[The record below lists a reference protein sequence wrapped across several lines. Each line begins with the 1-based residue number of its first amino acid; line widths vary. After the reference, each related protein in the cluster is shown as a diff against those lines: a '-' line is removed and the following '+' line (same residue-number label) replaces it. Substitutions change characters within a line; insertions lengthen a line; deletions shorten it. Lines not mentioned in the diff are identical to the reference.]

1 MLCVAISDAL
11 SYLSQEHIKN
21 LQTIIDLDM
30 KNYRLFVKELD
41 DISAVFP
48 DLGAPTLVQQ
58 LAELAPI
65 FSKSDSCLKDAW
77 TFLHNLVQGEL
88 WAIESKLNSI
98 LATSILFCQKKFNKL
113 IFFLQC
119 LTSVLRCQMGCSET
133 ALF

>member
-1 MLCVAISDAL
+1 MICVVISDAL
-11 SYLSQEHIKN
+11 TYLSQEHIKN
-21 LQTIIDLDM
+21 LQTLIDLDT
-30 KNYRLFVKELD
+30 KNYQLFVKE
-41 DISAVFP
+41 
-48 DLGAPTLVQQ
+48 PTLVQQ

-98 LATSILFCQKKFNKL
+98 IAAIVLFCQNKFNKS
-113 IFFLQC
+113 IIFLQC
-119 LTSVLRCQMGCSET
+119 LTSVLRCQMGCLET